1 MSAWY
6 RAEHWHDRVFMSM
19 DFMIVWLLLILSSLS
34 SCSGTASDVLCLQHL
49 KESLGDP
56 HGALSSWNFSHNATE
71 GHHDICGFTGVE
83 CWPDYCKNRVMFLH
97 LGNLG
102 LQGSFPR
109 GLQFCTSITTLN
121 LSVNNLSGPL
131 PADISLQMPWVT
143 HLHLSHNRFSGEI
156 PPDISR
162 RLPFVTFLDL
172 SNNGFSG
179 EIPRTIAD
187 LPYLNTLNLQN
198 NQLAGRIPEQ
208 IGDLAR
214 LKSLNLSNNSLSG
227 PIPGSLRRFAAEDF
241 AGNDG
246 LCGVP
251 LDCKCKKRMRLGLRR
266 VNDASSVGA
275 AVGFVVGFV
284 AAFYSQHWFVFVFSG
299 PASAARACDASEII
313 SV

>member
-1 MSAWY
+1 
-6 RAEHWHDRVFMSM
+6 
-19 DFMIVWLLLILSSLS
+19 MIRK
-34 SCSGTASDVLCLQHL
+34 AFL
-49 KESLGDP
+49 K
-56 HGALSSWNFSHNATE
+56 
-71 GHHDICGFTGVE
+71 
-83 CWPDYCKNRVMFLH
+83 KK
-97 LGNLG
+97 
-102 LQGSFPR
+102 FP
-109 GLQFCTSITTLN
+109 T
-121 LSVNNLSGPL
+121 
-131 PADISLQMPWVT
+131 
-143 HLHLSHNRFSGEI
+143 GEI

-246 LCGVP
+246 LYGVP

-275 AVGFVVGFV
+275 AVGSV
-284 AAFYSQHWFVFVFSG
+284 AAFYSPHWFVFVFSG
-299 PASAARACDASEII
+299 PASSVRACDTSSEII